1 MKFAGD
7 AIIVAFYATATEVS
21 APDQGLRSA
30 TMRSVRCAAELS
42 AKCGELSCRFEI
54 GGQCLPG
61 EVIKLHGGVFQGNT
75 PRQFPVCH
83 VPQTSV
89 YGYR

>member
-7 AIIVAFYATATEVS
+7 AIIVAFYATVGEAS

-42 AKCGELSCRFEI
+42 AKCGELSCQLEPGDR
-54 GGQCLPG
+54 CLSMRGP
-61 EVIKLHGGVFQGNT
+61 
-75 PRQFPVCH
+75 
-83 VPQTSV
+83 
-89 YGYR
+89 